1 MISKSEGDLS
11 AGTPPVA
18 AGGARPRALLA
29 VEPRVAESVFDEE
42 AWRRLARCVRIDRT
56 LSAARGYDDPR
67 LPAALLAETDILI
80 TGWGSPRLDPA
91 ALDLMPRLRHVVH
104 AAGTVKLFL
113 DPAVLDRGIT
123 VSSAAEANAVPVAE
137 YTLAAIILGAKR
149 AFTLSARVRAGRRD
163 AHEGTHRDLGG
174 LPWLGTRG
182 LTIGVIGAS
191 RIGVRVT
198 RLVRSVLDARVL
210 LYDPYTD
217 GGLTAQDPEVR
228 RVSLDELLAGS
239 DVVSVHAPLTPETAR
254 LVGARELALMPDGA
268 VLVNTARG
276 GLVDTDALRAEVL
289 SGRLDAVLDVTEPE
303 PLPVGDS
310 LFAAPNAFVT
320 PHIAGALGNETT
332 RLGDL
337 AVDEVERIAAGLA
350 VRHPVEAERFARIA

>member
-1 MISKSEGDLS
+1 MISKSEGDLPAS
-11 AGTPPVA
+11 TSAAGTLC
-18 AGGARPRALLA
+18 GRPRALLA
-29 VEPRVAESVFDEE
+29 VEPGVAESVFTEE
-42 AWRRLARCVRIDRT
+42 AWGRLAACVRIERG
-56 LSAARGYDDPR
+56 LSVRGFDDPR
-67 LPAALLAETDILI
+67 LPAALLAETEILI
-80 TGWGSPRLDPA
+80 TGWGSPRLDLA
-91 ALDLMPRLRHVVH
+91 ALDRMPRLRHVVH
-104 AAGTVKLFL
+104 AAGTVKPFL
-113 DPAVLDRGIT
+113 DPAVLSRGIT

-149 AFTLSARVRAGRRD
+149 AFSLAARVRAGRRD
-163 AHEGTHRDLGG
+163 EQGTHRDLAG

-182 LTIGVIGAS
+182 LTVGVIGAS
-191 RIGVRVT
+191 RIGIRVT

-217 GGLTAQDPEVR
+217 GGLAADPEVR
-228 RVSLDELLAGS
+228 RVPLDELFAGS
-239 DVVSVHAPLTPETAR
+239 DVVSVHAPLTTETSR

-303 PLPVGDS
+303 PLPVGDG
-310 LFAAPNAFVT
+310 LFEAPNAFVT
-320 PHIAGALGNETT
+320 PHIAGALGNETA

-337 AVDEVERIAAGLA
+337 AVEEVERIAAGLA
-350 VRHPVEAERFARIA
+350 VRHPVEAEGFARIA